1 MEKIKYQ
8 IIKIRVPESGS
19 QVKFEADTNK
29 RYQTVNGLFFSL
41 PEEKAI
47 SGSTIGLRLNNDEIF
62 PEEFEVKLITTGIQA
77 NTNNRF
83 YDSLEVEAA
92 GSRIEG
98 KFIDS
103 GKADIYPYT
112 AKLYLRLIKKI

>member
-8 IIKIRVPESGS
+8 IIKIQVAETGVA
-19 QVKFEADTNK
+19 VKFEADTNK
-29 RYQTVNGLFFSL
+29 RYQVVNGLFFSL

-47 SGSTIGLRLNNDEIF
+47 SGSTLELRMNNDEIF
-62 PEEFEVKLITTGIQA
+62 PEDFEVKLITTGIQA

-83 YDSLEVEAA
+83 YNNLEVEAA

-98 KFIDS
+98 KFVDS
-103 GKADIYPYT
+103 GKADNYPYV
-112 AKLYLRLIKKI
+112 AKLYLRLANKI